1 MKKIGF
7 IGAYDKI
14 DLIIYVAKILSA
26 LGKKMLVVDAT
37 TTQKARYVIPV
48 INPSRAYV
56 TEYEEI
62 DIAVGFKD
70 LKDIKSYFGISNDQE
85 MEYDY
90 IFIDTDNIE
99 GINTYELQ
107 DSLKNYFVTS
117 FDAYSLKKGLEA
129 LIGLKSVMSLTKI
142 LFSKEMSVEEDDYL
156 NFLSLG
162 YKIVWN
168 ENKIYFPIENGD
180 QSVIYENQRVA
191 KIRFKNLS
199 VEYKDQLEY
208 ISEQILEDV
217 SGNTIR
223 RTIKNIEKQT

>member
-14 DLIIYVAKILSA
+14 DLIIYIAKILTV
-26 LGKKMLVVDAT
+26 LEKKVLVVDDT
-37 TTQKARYVIPV
+37 TNQKARYVIPV
-48 INPSRAYV
+48 INPSKTYV

-70 LKDIKSYFGISNDQE
+70 IDDIKSYLGISEEQE

-90 IFIDTDNIE
+90 IFIDTDNND
-99 GINTYELQ
+99 GINNYKLEE
-107 DSLKNYFVTS
+107 SIKNYFVTS

-142 LFSKEMSVEEDDYL
+142 LFSKEMSIEEDEYL

-180 QSVIYENQRVA
+180 LSTIYENQRVA

-199 VEYKDQLEY
+199 VEYKEQLEY

-217 SGNTIR
+217 SRTTIR
-223 RTIKNIEKQT
+223 KIIKNIERQI

>member
-14 DLIIYVAKILSA
+14 DLIIYIAKILTV
-26 LGKKMLVVDAT
+26 LKKKVLVVDDT
-37 TTQKARYVIPV
+37 TNQKARYVIPV
-48 INPSRAYV
+48 INPSKTYV

-70 LKDIKSYFGISNDQE
+70 IDDIKSYLGISEEQE

-90 IFIDTDNIE
+90 IFIDTDNND
-99 GINTYELQ
+99 GINNYKLEE
-107 DSLKNYFVTS
+107 SIKNYFVTS

-142 LFSKEMSVEEDDYL
+142 LFSKEMSIEEDEYL

-180 QSVIYENQRVA
+180 LSTIYENQRVA

-217 SGNTIR
+217 SRTTIR
-223 RTIKNIEKQT
+223 KIIKNIERQI

>member
-1 MKKIGF
+1 MKKVGF

-14 DLIIYVAKILSA
+14 DLIIYIAKILTV
-26 LGKKMLVVDAT
+26 LEKKVLVVDDT
-37 TTQKARYVIPV
+37 TNQKARYVIPV
-48 INPSRAYV
+48 INPSKTYV

-70 LKDIKSYFGISNDQE
+70 IDDIKSYLGISEEQE

-90 IFIDTDNIE
+90 IFIDTDNND
-99 GINTYELQ
+99 GINNYKLEE
-107 DSLKNYFVTS
+107 SIKNYFVTS

-142 LFSKEMSVEEDDYL
+142 LFSKEMSIEEDEYL

-180 QSVIYENQRVA
+180 LSTIYENQRVA

-217 SGNTIR
+217 SRTTIR
-223 RTIKNIEKQT
+223 KIIKNIERQI

>member
-14 DLIIYVAKILSA
+14 DLIIYVAKIITT
-26 LGKKMLVVDAT
+26 LGKKVLVVDAT
-37 TTQKARYVIPV
+37 INQKARYVVPV
-48 INPSRAYV
+48 INPSRSYI

-70 LKDIKSYFGISNDQE
+70 LDDIKSYLGLSENQE
-85 MEYDY
+85 MEYEY
-90 IFIDTDNIE
+90 IFIDTDNE
-99 GINTYELQ
+99 SGLNNFKLDEAV
-107 DSLKNYFVTS
+107 KNYFVTS
-117 FDAYSLKKGLEA
+117 FDAYSLKKGIEILG
-129 LIGLKSVMSLTKI
+129 GLKAAINLTKI
-142 LFSKEMSVEEDDYL
+142 LFSKEMSKEEDDYL

-162 YKIVWN
+162 YKIIWN

-180 QSVIYENQRVA
+180 MSVIYENQRVA

-208 ISEQILEDV
+208 ISEQILGDV

-223 RTIKNIEKQT
+223 RTMKKIEKQI

>member
-14 DLIIYVAKILSA
+14 DLIIYIAKILTV
-26 LGKKMLVVDAT
+26 LGKKVLVVDDT
-37 TTQKARYVIPV
+37 TNQKARYVIPV
-48 INPSRAYV
+48 INPSKTYV

-70 LKDIKSYFGISNDQE
+70 IDDIKSYLGISEEQE

-90 IFIDTDNIE
+90 MFIDTDNND
-99 GINTYELQ
+99 GINNYKLEE
-107 DSLKNYFVTS
+107 SIKNYFVTS

-142 LFSKEMSVEEDDYL
+142 LFSKEMSIEEDEYL

-180 QSVIYENQRVA
+180 LSTIYENQRVA

-199 VEYKDQLEY
+199 VEYKDQLGY

-217 SGNTIR
+217 SGATIR
-223 RTIKNIEKQT
+223 RTIKNIEKQI

>member
-14 DLIIYVAKILSA
+14 DLIIYIAKILTV
-26 LGKKMLVVDAT
+26 LEKKVLVVDDT
-37 TTQKARYVIPV
+37 TNQKARYVIPV
-48 INPSRAYV
+48 INPSKTYV

-70 LKDIKSYFGISNDQE
+70 IDDIKSYLGISEEQE

-90 IFIDTDNIE
+90 IFIDTDNND
-99 GINTYELQ
+99 GINNYKLEE
-107 DSLKNYFVTS
+107 SIKNYFVTS

-142 LFSKEMSVEEDDYL
+142 LFSKEMSIEEDEYL

-180 QSVIYENQRVA
+180 LSTIYENQRVA

-217 SGNTIR
+217 SRTTIR
-223 RTIKNIEKQT
+223 KIIKNIERQI